1 MKIKRM
7 ILLIAAVM
15 LTAWGVPG
23 DGLAGAAGTALADVP
38 PQKEETPVSL
48 HGALRVEGGK
58 LVGQKGEAVRLMV
71 SGVCERGRV

>member
-23 DGLAGAAGTALADVP
+23 DGLGGAGGTALAEVP
-38 PQKEETPVSL
+38 PQK
-48 HGALRVEGGK
+48 
-58 LVGQKGEAVRLMV
+58 
-71 SGVCERGRV
+71 